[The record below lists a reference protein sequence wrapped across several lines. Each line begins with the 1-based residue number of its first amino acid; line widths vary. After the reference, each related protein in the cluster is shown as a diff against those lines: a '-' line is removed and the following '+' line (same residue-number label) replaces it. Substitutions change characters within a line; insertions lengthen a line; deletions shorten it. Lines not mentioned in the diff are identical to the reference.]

1 MEILILGGFIAGL
14 LVGNSY
20 SKLKRT
26 NNTIFH
32 KIEIKIGDDT
42 FQATGLL
49 DTGNMLKDNIKGNPV
64 IVAEHI
70 LFERILPEIVNSTIK
85 SFDTNIKILDIIH
98 TKDLLNS
105 DLSKRISLVSYSSIG
120 QKDGILLG
128 LKTDSVKIRGKYYR
142 NVVLALTNFKLDSI
156 KNNYQLLLPTAY
168 VQ

>member
-14 LVGNSY
+14 LVGNTY

-26 NNTIFH
+26 NNIIFH

-70 LFERILPEIVNSTIK
+70 LFERILPDIVNSTIK
-85 SFDTNIKILDIIH
+85 NFDTHIKIIDIIY
-98 TKDLLNS
+98 TKDLLNP
-105 DLSKRISLVSYSSIG
+105 DLFKRISLVSYSSIG